1 MQNRVLYPVEI
12 KKSGTA
18 SRDWLRAFSV
28 LDRLKAHVGEAGAV
42 CLCDQIIPLN
52 ETCCAIPA
60 GLI

>member
-18 SRDWLRAFSV
+18 SRDWLRAFPV
-28 LDRLKAHVGEAGAV
+28 LDRLKASVGEGGVV
-42 CLCDQIIPLN
+42 CLCDQLIPLS
-52 ETCCAIPA
+52 ETCRAIPA